1 MPAGHR
7 TRDDRGTLTKATEA
21 ICWLVVIDVLLVL
34 ASLPTAMVW
43 MLLAQDASNIP
54 LYTASLLFVLPAV
67 AAAFWAW
74 RARAQDF
81 DPVPLSR
88 FLRGYRLNV
97 LDSLKI
103 GVPGVVVLTV
113 LATNITYGEAAGT
126 SFLNVAFV
134 AFAVMVV
141 MVMTRALSILSTF
154 SFRFVDV
161 LRLSVFTLLTMPLRT
176 LSMLSLWVL
185 MAGIS
190 VLVGDYAFLFTA
202 SLLTLT
208 MYHSERPVISR
219 IRGQFVSDPEE

>member
-1 MPAGHR
+1 
-7 TRDDRGTLTKATEA
+7 
-21 ICWLVVIDVLLVL
+21 LLVL

-113 LATNITYGEAAGT
+113 
-126 SFLNVAFV
+126 
-134 AFAVMVV
+134 
-141 MVMTRALSILSTF
+141 MTRALSSLSTF

>member
-1 MPAGHR
+1 RTTTPDLSRSRGPSLHRAAASPAHAPALSPGVDMPAGHR

-21 ICWLVVIDVLLVL
+21 IYWLVVIDVLLVL

-97 LDSLKI
+97 LDSLKS
-103 GVPGVVVLTV
+103 GVPGVVVLAV
-113 LATNITYGEAAGT
+113 LATKITYGGADGT
-126 SFLNVAFV
+126 RFLNVRVV
-134 AFAVMVV
+134 AVPWLGVSV
-141 MVMTRALSILSTF
+141 RARARSH
-154 SFRFVDV
+154 
-161 LRLSVFTLLTMPLRT
+161 
-176 LSMLSLWVL
+176 
-185 MAGIS
+185 
-190 VLVGDYAFLFTA
+190 LV
-202 SLLTLT
+202 
-208 MYHSERPVISR
+208 
-219 IRGQFVSDPEE
+219 